1 MREQLRIL
9 TIIVLMLTSFS
20 GLSIGEEIL
29 RDPTRPYVASE
40 RRVVATP
47 RFAVNAIIV
56 SSERRVAI
64 VNGRRVG
71 IGGSVDGAIVIT
83 IEKDHLILEK
93 DGKRITAALND
104 GASRQ

>member
-1 MREQLRIL
+1 MRERLRRL
-9 TIIVLMLTSFS
+9 TMIMLTLTCVSGVSF
-20 GLSIGEEIL
+20 GDEIL

-40 RRVVATP
+40 GSVAGTP

-56 SSERRVAI
+56 STERRVAI

-71 IGGSVDGAIVIT
+71 VGAVVDGATVIA
-83 IEKDHLILEK
+83 IEKDHLILDK
-93 DGKRITAALND
+93 DGKRITAGLNN

>member
-1 MREQLRIL
+1 VRERFGNLP
-9 TIIVLMLTSFS
+9 IIVLLLTSLS
-20 GLSIGEEIL
+20 GPSLGEEIL
-29 RDPTRPYVASE
+29 RDPTLPYLASE
-40 RRVVATP
+40 HIAVTTP

-56 SSERRVAI
+56 SSDRRVAI

-71 IGGSVDGAIVIT
+71 VGGSVDGATVIA

-104 GASRQ
+104 RASRK